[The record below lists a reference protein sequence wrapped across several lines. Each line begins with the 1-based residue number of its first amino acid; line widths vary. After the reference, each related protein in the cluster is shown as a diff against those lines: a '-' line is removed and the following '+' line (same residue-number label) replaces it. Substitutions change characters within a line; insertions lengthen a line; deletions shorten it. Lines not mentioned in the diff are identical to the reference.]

1 MTLQEVA
8 ELLGIQPESARK
20 LLRRHRVYRQNG
32 YSRAEVEAIKVT
44 QGRRTDLEKD

>member
-8 ELLGIQPESARK
+8 DHFGIKPESARK
-20 LLRRHRVYRQNG
+20 LLRRHGISGVRGWLRD
-32 YSRAEVEAIKVT
+32 EVETIEVT